1 LILFSVTC
9 IVGAV
14 AWTSR
19 IYYASFNLAIKD
31 IGNFGTDFLVYYE
44 AARAFV
50 SGGDMYHP
58 GPTLIILG
66 NQLPY
71 LYPPPAIFFF
81 VPFTFVSFEQARII
95 VAAVYVLAVLL
106 SVFLI
111 AKILR
116 HYDVR
121 VSRLALLLICVSLF
135 LFDPIVTTLVPLQVN
150 LLILFLTT
158 LFYYLLFVRKRSV
171 ASGVVLG
178 LASIIKVWPVIL
190 LLLAFLYKSSRK
202 FVLGLVLGTI
212 ATMATLS
219 SISLWLQGLAV
230 FQEFF
235 TIFQTFEGSRPVTK
249 AGVLAPSI
257 WDNNI
262 SISQMVMKV
271 VVLLNL
277 NVQAALLILDVLK
290 VVFVVGVVLYLY
302 KISAIKKDASK
313 MKEWE
318 ILSFSAL
325 LVLPLVVS
333 NLVWIHYPTFL
344 VLPFILIVF
353 TIPLTRSEKA
363 VLWVS
368 LALFATR
375 PAISLLFFTIGGV
388 SKIVVNVFLPST
400 IALVLFTLLLLYLL
414 GERTKRGYWNT
425 PA

>member
-1 LILFSVTC
+1 MTC

-19 IYYASFNLAIKD
+19 VYYASLNLTIKD
-31 IGNFGTDFLVYYE
+31 IGNVGTDFLVYY
-44 AARAFV
+44 AAAHAFV
-50 SGGDMYHP
+50 SGGDMYQP
-58 GPTLIILG
+58 FTILG

-95 VAAVYVLAVLL
+95 VAAVYILALLL
-106 SVFLI
+106 SVFLV

-116 HYDVR
+116 HYGVH
-121 VSRLALLLICVSLF
+121 VSRLALLLIGVSLF

-158 LFYYLLFVRKRSV
+158 LFYYLLFVRKRTV

-178 LASIIKVWPVIL
+178 LASIIKVWPAML
-190 LLLAFLYKSSRK
+190 LLLGFMYERSRK
-202 FVLGLVLGTI
+202 LILGLVIGTI
-212 ATMATLS
+212 ATIAALS
-219 SISLWLQGLAV
+219 AISVWLQGFTV

-235 TIFQTFEGSRPVTK
+235 TLFQTVEGVRSVPK
-249 AGVLAPSI
+249 EEILAPAI
-257 WDNNI
+257 WDSNI
-262 SISQMVMKV
+262 SITQTVVKV
-271 VVLLNL
+271 IALLNL
-277 NVQAALLILDVLK
+277 NVQAAILILDILK
-290 VVFVVGVVLYLY
+290 VVFVGGVVLYLY
-302 KISAIKKDASK
+302 KIGTIKKDATK
-313 MKEWE
+313 LKEWE

-325 LVLPLVVS
+325 LVLPLIVA

-353 TIPLTRSEKA
+353 AVPLTRNEKA

-375 PAISLLFFTIGGV
+375 PAVSLLFFAIGGAP
-388 SKIVVNVFLPST
+388 KIVAYVFSPST
-400 IALVLFTLLLLYLL
+400 IALVLFTLLLLHILR
-414 GERTKRGYWNT
+414 ERTKLGYWNV